1 MNAIKEAINLI
12 ESNFHNEY
20 ILIASDSKS
29 CLESLSNIYS
39 KSNIINDIRTKI
51 SYSSNMYSFLWIPS
65 HFKIQGNEKADFL
78 AKNSLSQNISSL
90 FKYQNSDLNTLI
102 NKYINAKWNDE
113 WANEQSNKLREIITT
128 IPIRSDKIEMTRTDF
143 VKLTRL
149 KIGHCNFTHRH
160 VIDRTN
166 APYCTCGQHLTI
178 KHIFNECTLLR
189 NKLDKY
195 KINSNKI
202 LLNDQKFQSIKEFLS
217 ELNLYNYI

>member
-1 MNAIKEAINLI
+1 MNVIKEAINLI

-29 CLESLSNIYS
+29 CLESLS
-39 KSNIINDIRTKI
+39 INHIPYKNKKI

-65 HFKIQGNEKADFL
+65 HFKIQGNKKEYFL
-78 AKNSLSQNISSL
+78 AKNSFSKNISSL

-149 KIGHCNFTHRH
+149 KIGHCNFTYRH
-160 VIDRTN
+160 E
-166 APYCTCGQHLTI
+166 
-178 KHIFNECTLLR
+178 K
-189 NKLDKY
+189 
-195 KINSNKI
+195 
-202 LLNDQKFQSIKEFLS
+202 
-217 ELNLYNYI
+217 